1 VRAVQQR
8 AVRLRSTRYP
18 RARVSARRTPAGR
31 QRWAIQYFQ
40 APGQEIAPALGAAWL
55 TAARA
60 ADWARR
66 NGLEEIARLTG
77 RHAFEVPTFTN
88 TTAIPAVPRE
98 DHES

>member
-1 VRAVQQR
+1 MQR

-18 RARVSARRTPAGR
+18 RARVAAHRTPCGT
-31 QRWAIQYFQ
+31 QLWAIQYFQ
-40 APGQEIAPALGAAWL
+40 APGQEVAPDATLRWS

-60 ADWARR
+60 ANWARR
-66 NGLEEIARLTG
+66 NGLEEIARLTA

-88 TTAIPAVPRE
+88 TTAIPADPRE